1 MNSLAHIEINVS
13 NLQASKDFYLK
24 ILTPLNWTMVFDCND
39 SVGFKGQDNTHLFL
53 VQTIDSFIPTIFH
66 RKNTGLNHL
75 AFRVESKQEVEKF
88 SHFLKSNNIVS
99 LYTDGPKDY
108 SKEYNMEE
116 YYAVYFED
124 LDRIKLEVVF
134 MK

>member
-13 NLQASKDFYLK
+13 NLQESKDFYLK
-24 ILTPLNWTMVFDCND
+24 ILTPLNWAVVFDCDN
-39 SVGFKGQDNTHLFL
+39 SVGFKGEDNTHLFL
-53 VQTIDSFIPTIFH
+53 VQTANSFIPNIFH

-75 AFRVESKQEVEKF
+75 AFRVESKQKVEEF
-88 SHFLKSNNIVS
+88 NRFLKSNNIVS
-99 LYTDGPKDY
+99 LYTDGPKNY
-108 SKEYNMEE
+108 SKEYNMKE

-124 LDRIKLEVVF
+124 PNRIKLEVVF